1 MSGLLGLVLDSD
13 FILLIIILLEFA
25 FSGNKITAILLCVGV
40 IAINLVFVIDQVN
53 DADMNSWYMVLIGE
67 TDKRTNQINT
77 SDSCT
82 DAGSLS
88 IPPFQ

>member
-1 MSGLLGLVLDSD
+1 M
-13 FILLIIILLEFA
+13 ILLEFA

-67 TDKRTNQINT
+67 ADKRTNRFNT